1 MSQDE
6 LTVTIELP
14 DVEVSVEEPQ
24 DIEISLETIPDVII
38 LSSSNIGPQGPQGP
52 PGVGTFR
59 TGRTWAVAG
68 ELSQAPP
75 LIPPIFVP
83 EATGEN
89 TTLIAMRAVLL
100 SGTSMQI
107 QMQKNG
113 ADIGPP
119 ITVTTLPISVP
130 FSEPI
135 VDLDMLGWTRSNL
148 VDDPAGLSLT
158 AIFEHVA

>member
-1 MSQDE
+1 MSLAE
-6 LTVTIELP
+6 VTVTIRP
-14 DVEVSVEEPQ
+14 DDINVVVEDVPNTEVVVEASP
-24 DIEISLETIPDVII
+24 EIIVVAGN
-38 LSSSNIGPQGPQGP
+38 NIGPQGPQGP

-68 ELSQAPP
+68 PLDQAPSV
-75 LIPPIFVP
+75 IPPIFVP

-89 TTLIAMRAVLL
+89 TTLISIRAVLL
-100 SGTSMQI
+100 SGTSVQI

-113 ADIGPP
+113 ANVGPP
-119 ITVTTLPISVP
+119 ITVTTLPTSVP

-148 VDDPAGLSLT
+148 VGDPSGLSLT
-158 AIFEHVA
+158 AIFEHIA